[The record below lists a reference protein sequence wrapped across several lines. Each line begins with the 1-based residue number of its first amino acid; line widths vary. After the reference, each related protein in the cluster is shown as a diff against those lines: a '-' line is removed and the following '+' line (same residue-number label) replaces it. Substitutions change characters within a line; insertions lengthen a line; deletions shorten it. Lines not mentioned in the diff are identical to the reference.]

1 MYETLFTAFAGLE
14 EWQPIH
20 HADFLAFHGEL
31 VDAYLELWC
40 ADQLAYCSRFNNQV
54 ITEAGVSKQDIDELN
69 ELGHI

>member
-1 MYETLFTAFAGLE
+1 MYETLILAFEGME

-20 HADFLAFHGEL
+20 HADFLAFHSEL
-31 VDAYLELWC
+31 DDAYLEQLF